1 MADRWMTPDMALP
14 DDEVMVLAYA
24 AGIGDPII
32 AWHEGGR
39 WYTEPHTLVRVR
51 LWCEIPELPEE
62 FR

>member
-1 MADRWMTPDMALP
+1 MALP

-51 LWCEIPELPEE
+51 LWCEIPELPEDL
-62 FR
+62 R